1 MLSRWLQL
9 EALTHRSFDVEDSLT
24 VLNLGVV
31 DARGKALGHI
41 VGL

>member
-9 EALTHRSFDVEDSLT
+9 EASTHRSFDVEDSLL
-24 VLNLGVV
+24 VSNYGVV

-41 VGL
+41 IGL